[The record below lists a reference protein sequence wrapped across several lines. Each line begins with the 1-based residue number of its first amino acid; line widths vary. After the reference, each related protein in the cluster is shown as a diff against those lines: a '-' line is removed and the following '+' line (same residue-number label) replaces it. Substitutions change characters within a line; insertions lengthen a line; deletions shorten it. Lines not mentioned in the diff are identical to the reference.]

1 MDEQTTPKK
10 VRRVGSIA
18 FALVL
23 IAAGVLLIVYQFVPQ
38 FDLLKILKFSP
49 VILIALGIEML
60 VYSARPDVKVKFD
73 WLAMLGTA
81 FTLCIVGTAALLP
94 LAISEWGPARNY
106 AQTRIESQ
114 KADAMY
120 SALTPNPALKAKTD
134 SLSVDVWFNHDT
146 DGDYTL
152 QSGDDCILDAALR
165 GPYADAEVFAADCMA
180 IMQAAAD
187 NNIGFTIY
195 RFSADEDTDDGV
207 SYYLDCVA
215 SYPAGLTAAQV
226 AQRVQAS
233 YHYDNNSFSSEAD
246 RDDYIR
252 RQLQN
257 EISDEYADRHDGAYP
272 DEKYLNEETE
282 RRLAERTSMA
292 QPNGLRVTLS
302 PSTSSK
308 GTVSWRAGAFSSQRS
323 KISAARSANSG
334 ILPDRRQP
342 RHGVP
347 PKRNAVRQC
356 PAVRAGRGP
365 AGPGWLHRHQVRH
378 GENRRK
384 AGGSGPAGA
393 RQPHSRPASR
403 SPASRYCRSKSN
415 GTPSRC
421 RASDS
426 RPAAAGSGGRFQ
438 GLYSPMM
445 PMRPVAVGI

>member
-23 IAAGVLLIVYQFVPQ
+23 IAAGALLIVYQFVPQ

-152 QSGDDCILDAALR
+152 QSGDDCILYAALQ
-165 GPYADAEVFAADCMA
+165 GPYADAETFAADCMA
-180 IMQAAAD
+180 VMQRAAD
-187 NNIGFTIY
+187 AGLGFTCY
-195 RFSADEDTDDGV
+195 HFSADEDIDDGI

-226 AQRVQAS
+226 AQRVQTS

-282 RRLAERTSMA
+282 RRLAERNGMA
-292 QPNGLRVTLS
+292 TPE
-302 PSTSSK
+302 
-308 GTVSWRAGAFSSQRS
+308 
-323 KISAARSANSG
+323 SAQA
-334 ILPDRRQP
+334 
-342 RHGVP
+342 
-347 PKRNAVRQC
+347 
-356 PAVRAGRGP
+356 
-365 AGPGWLHRHQVRH
+365 
-378 GENRRK
+378 
-384 AGGSGPAGA
+384 
-393 RQPHSRPASR
+393 
-403 SPASRYCRSKSN
+403 
-415 GTPSRC
+415 
-421 RASDS
+421 
-426 RPAAAGSGGRFQ
+426 
-438 GLYSPMM
+438 
-445 PMRPVAVGI
+445 